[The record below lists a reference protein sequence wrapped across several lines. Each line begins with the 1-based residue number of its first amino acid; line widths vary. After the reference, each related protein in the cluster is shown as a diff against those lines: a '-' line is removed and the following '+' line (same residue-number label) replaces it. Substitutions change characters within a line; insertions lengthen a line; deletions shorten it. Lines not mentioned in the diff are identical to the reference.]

1 MTVEDVWYGSDARA
15 RSARAGLAP
24 AAWLYGAVTATR
36 NRMYDAGLLRALSSP
51 VPVISVGNLTVG
63 GTGKTPFTA
72 HLVQLLRSMEPAR
85 QPAIVMRGY
94 GGDEKVLHERL
105 NPGVRVYASPDRA
118 AGIKLAAADGA
129 DVVVLDDAFQHRRAG
144 RSLDVVLVS
153 AEQWRGDLK
162 ILPAGPLRES
172 LAGLRRAHLI
182 VVTSKGADENRI
194 NGVASRVA
202 RIAPRVQVVRADF
215 LMRDLVDAQEPE
227 RSISLEQLAGAEL
240 LAIAGVGDPSS
251 FVAQLRAIG
260 AHVTS
265 CTFADHHAYTV
276 AEVAMLSRKARD
288 HKYVVTTGK
297 DAVKL
302 APLWPAKA
310 PPLWYVSQAV
320 RITGGESV
328 LAQALR
334 DALSR

>member
-1 MTVEDVWYGSDARA
+1 MTIEDVWYGDGVRA
-15 RSARAGLAP
+15 RLARVALTP
-24 AAWLYGAVTATR
+24 AAALYGVVTTLR
-36 NRMYDAGLLRALSSP
+36 NLMYDTGVIRTRASP
-51 VPVISVGNLTVG
+51 IPVISVGNLTVG

-72 HLVQLLRSMEPAR
+72 YLVHLLRGMGRRPV
-85 QPAIVMRGY
+85 IVLRGY
-94 GGDEKVLHERL
+94 GADEPVLHERL

-118 AGIKLAAADGA
+118 AGIKLAAAGGA

-153 AEQWRGDLK
+153 AEQWRDDLK

-182 VVTSKGADENRI
+182 VVTSKGADEGRI

-202 RIAPRVQVVRADF
+202 QIAPRVPVVRADF
-215 LMRDLVDAQEPE
+215 LMRHLVDAQKPE
-227 RSISLEQLAGAEL
+227 RRMSLEQLAGAEV
-240 LAIAGVGDPSS
+240 LAVAGVGDPSS

-260 AHVTS
+260 AHVTPRM
-265 CTFADHHAYTV
+265 FADHHAYSV
-276 AEVAMLSRKARD
+276 AEVALISQKARD

-328 LAQALR
+328 LAQGLG